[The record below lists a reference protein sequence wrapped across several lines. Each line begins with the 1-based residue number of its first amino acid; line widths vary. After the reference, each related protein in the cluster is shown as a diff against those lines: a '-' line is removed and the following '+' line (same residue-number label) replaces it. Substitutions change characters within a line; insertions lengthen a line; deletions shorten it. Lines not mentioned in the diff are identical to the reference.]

1 MKQSKRKILLVILCL
16 FLLTGCTKT
25 LRDDKKVVKNE
36 ETGQVVTENIICK
49 PTEKSS
55 IEIYEKYNVEID
67 KLPSCENFTPL
78 ANYEGLWTSIFVK
91 PLAWVI
97 IKLGALLHNYGLSI
111 IVTCLII
118 RLILYPFTKKTA
130 MQSELIKQAQP
141 ELAKLEKKYANKTSV
156 EDQNKKAQE
165 MLMIYQKYKINP
177 LSGCLIA
184 FIQLPLLFAFYEAIN
199 RTPAIFED
207 NLLFFNLGKTPWI
220 GITHGEYGYIILV
233 VIIFLATY
241 FSFKKTLK
249 DQSSM
254 ATEGMNMKYML
265 YFMLALIT
273 YSSFTI
279 ASAVGIYW
287 ITSNLFTILQN
298 YLVERKK
305 VKK

>member
-118 RLILYPFTKKTA
+118 RLILYPFTKKTS

-184 FIQLPLLFAFYEAIN
+184 LIQLPLLFAFYEAIN

-207 NLLFFNLGKTPWI
+207 NLLFFNLGKTPWV